1 MIHRLLLLL
10 CCLCLPLTAAEPAA
24 TPPTP
29 ASNSVVS
36 VLGYGH
42 LGSEGQPDAAA
53 FRRHMQYLQRS
64 GAKPIAP
71 QLFLDWLEGK
81 AELPPH
87 AVLVTLDEADAAA
100 YDIALPVLR
109 ELGIPFLIFAD
120 GSNFRADS
128 PLPIER
134 LREMQAGG
142 GAIGAHSD
150 TRPATYAWQFA
161 ALSGEQEVMHIAEM
175 AAPAEQLRRAFGQCV
190 AYSYPRG
197 YCDNDM
203 PAALRRFGYRAAFT
217 CTAGKVLRQADP
229 YRLHRNMVSDDLSLA
244 RALNF
249 GSEAQLADILKHITE
264 APAAPAV
271 GLALPDDDSA
281 EEIDDA
287 GATEAPAPETA
298 APLPTAGKA
307 LTKRHPDGDWVTAHF
322 DAPLVPREQTRVA
335 VLGYHNFSNTKKA
348 TEMRMRT
355 AEFCTQMQYIREAG
369 LSPITMED
377 FLEWLRGERQLP
389 ERCVLITIDD
399 GWKSVYTDA
408 YPVLRAYGYPF
419 TLFLYT
425 RYIQVQGDSMTR
437 EQIREMAAAGAT
449 IGSHSS
455 NHLYPR
461 SWKRLG
467 QDTPAYAAQMQ
478 TELLDSGTKLRDLF
492 GNCSTYCYPGGYNT
506 PPMVE
511 CLQHSDYRAAFTV
524 LEAKIT
530 IEENPYLVHR
540 YMVFGTDSK
549 IFRRAVNFDGEPGIK
564 PTEAGIAAAEAGAR
578 AFFPQAFEGLPAP
591 QQAAPQPPA
600 PQPATAQP

>member
-10 CCLCLPLTAAEPAA
+10 CCLCLPLAAAEPAA
-24 TPPTP
+24 SPPPPP
-29 ASNSVVS
+29 AKSVVS

-42 LGSEGQPDAAA
+42 LGREGQPDAAA
-53 FRRHMQYLQRS
+53 FRRHMQYLRRCGASPVSPQR
-64 GAKPIAP
+64 
-71 QLFLDWLEGK
+71 FFDWLEGK
-81 AELPPH
+81 AELPQH

-100 YDIALPVLR
+100 YDIALPILR

-120 GSNFRADS
+120 DSNFRADS
-128 PLPIER
+128 PLPVER
-134 LREMQAGG
+134 LREMQAC
-142 GAIGAHSD
+142 GASIGAHSA
-150 TRPATYAWQFA
+150 TRPADYAWQFA
-161 ALSGEQEVMHIAEM
+161 ALSGEQEVMQVAEM

-190 AYSYPRG
+190 AYSYPHG
-197 YCDNDM
+197 YYDNDM
-203 PAALRRFGYRAAFT
+203 PAALRRYGYRAAFT
-217 CTAGKVLRQADP
+217 CTSGKVLRHTDP
-229 YRLHRNMVSDDLSLA
+229 YRLHRNMVRDDLSLA

-249 GSEAQLADILKHITE
+249 GSEARLADILRQMSE
-264 APAAPAV
+264 PAAPPTSPGV
-271 GLALPDDDSA
+271 ELPLPDDDSA
-281 EEIDDA
+281 EEIDE
-287 GATEAPAPETA
+287 TPAPESPAAATA
-298 APLPTAGKA
+298 EALPTAGRA
-307 LTKRHPDGDWVTAHF
+307 LTKRQPDGDWVTAHF

-335 VLGYHNFSNTKKA
+335 ALGYHNFSNTKKA

-408 YPVLRAYGYPF
+408 FPVLRAYGYPF

-455 NHLYPR
+455 NHLYPK

-524 LEAKIT
+524 LEAKVT
-530 IEENPYLVHR
+530 VGENPYLVHR

-578 AFFPQAFEGLPAP
+578 AFFPQAFEGLP
-591 QQAAPQPPA
+591 QPPA
-600 PQPATAQP
+600 PQP